1 MIKNFLTKKLDCI
14 ILKGGVYLGN
24 KKYIILDTSSTISR
38 VMK

>member
-14 ILKGGVYLGN
+14 ILNEGGYLGN
-24 KKYIILDTSSTISR
+24 KKYLILDTFPTISK